1 MNQSNE
7 KCHFSKGSKTKLHSV
22 LLGPKPGDSVV
33 LFSVREVL
41 KGDGTVQSV
50 IWIAIRHEG
59 ADRQQQCGNG
69 QDGRPFVFQ
78 NIQADLTITVNVTVI
93 NLCPERHL
101 IEISKHF
108 KI

>member
-59 ADRQQQCGNG
+59 ADRQQQFGNG

-78 NIQADLTITVNVTVI
+78 NIQANLTIFVNVAVI
-93 NLCPERHL
+93 NLRPESHL
-101 IEISKHF
+101 TT
-108 KI
+108 